1 MFDLAVIR
9 AATSA
14 IGRSKVRTN
23 NGDKMGSYSAEDH
36 KKFVH
41 ASGARDVRRLTAVIQ
56 RLALDPVT
64 YNEIACH
71 LEQLECRLLS
81 LAFVRC
87 HLQDGE
93 EEVSVVNRQGFYG
106 DGRPV
111 TTTIR
116 SDDGFVTIVHDPDPD
131 HAESTLGPEQLAAE
145 CWPEG
150 IREGDTHH
158 FDSDREPWNDENGS
172 EDDF

>member
-1 MFDLAVIR
+1 
-9 AATSA
+9 
-14 IGRSKVRTN
+14 
-23 NGDKMGSYSAEDH
+23 MGSYSAEDH
-36 KKFVH
+36 KKFVY

-56 RLALDPVT
+56 RLDLDPVK

-81 LAFVRC
+81 LAFVSS

-93 EEVSVVNRQGFYG
+93 EVVSLVDQQGLYD

-111 TTTIR
+111 ATTIPT
-116 SDDGFVTIVHDPDPD
+116 DDGFVTVVHDPDPELD
-131 HAESTLGPEQLAAE
+131 ESIFGPEQLAAE
-145 CWPEG
+145 RWPEG

-158 FDSDREPWNDENGS
+158 FDSGREFWDHEDES
-172 EDDF
+172 DDDF